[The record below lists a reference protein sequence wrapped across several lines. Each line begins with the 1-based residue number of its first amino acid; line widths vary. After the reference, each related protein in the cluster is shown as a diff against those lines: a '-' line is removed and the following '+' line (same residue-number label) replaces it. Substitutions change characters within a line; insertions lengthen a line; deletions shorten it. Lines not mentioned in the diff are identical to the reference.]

1 MSSDFLV
8 CGTPGPPS
16 VPGSV
21 MGRCVRCN
29 ALIAIAPSGQR
40 MLDERHL
47 KPLCIPCAQTTGEGL
62 LPGRVEPPTPEQ
74 IAELAAYYAKRQ

>member
-1 MSSDFLV
+1 VSSDFLV
-8 CGTPGPPS
+8 CGDPAGAS

-21 MGRCVRCN
+21 IDRCSRCN
-29 ALIAIAPSGQR
+29 ALITISPSGQR

-62 LPGRVEPPTPEQ
+62 LPGRVQPPTPEQ
-74 IAELAAYYAKRQ
+74 IAELAAYYARRQ